1 MAKILYWATSLTG
14 GGTGALDSI
23 VDGDDLAD
31 LDGAVVITASNIY
44 TYSLDADSGLTES
57 SPDIISPDANAGDKR
72 WILTSVDSKVIARRL
87 DNLCRNAAFASRSG
101 GTSVKPDEWALEGS
115 PTIAYD
121 TVDLGYG
128 DHAVKPTATGAG
140 NEGIKQT
147 LTHLKPSA
155 KYQVFVRAKATD
167 GDTARLLTTGA
178 TTNIDTE
185 TTSTSWVSLTG
196 EFVTDASATDVV
208 IKLLAKADGDIV
220 WFCGITCVEG
230 DIPPGNFI
238 RRVNETI
245 YLTTLLTDAAWDGD
259 SKSDA
264 DSGILDL
271 SAFGNG
277 CPPKIKAVLVNV
289 IAKDSA
295 SIGNLCFAYM
305 GPNIDSPTALTI
317 DLLDL
322 PNDRWISA
330 NGVCPCDS
338 NGDVYVTID
347 ASGANTLDIHIQIYG
362 YVLGE

>member
-14 GGTGALDSI
+14 GGTGALDII
-23 VDGDDLAD
+23 VDGADLAD

-44 TYSLDADSGLTES
+44 TYSLDADSGLAES

-140 NEGIKQT
+140 NEGINQT
-147 LTHLKPSA
+147 LTHLKPST
-155 KYQVFVRAKATD
+155 KYQIFIRAKATA

-178 TTNIDTE
+178 DTNIDTE
-185 TTSTSWVSLTG
+185 TASTSYVSLTG

-230 DIPPGNFI
+230 DIPPANFI

-245 YLTTLLTDAAWDGD
+245 YLTTSLIDTDWEGGGKDA
-259 SKSDA
+259 A

-271 SAFGNG
+271 SIFGNG
-277 CPPKIKAVLVNV
+277 CPPGIKAVCITIRCNDSGSAAGIAYLFCGPDTPNYTTLVLRLSGLADDKKRHV
-289 IAKDSA
+289 T
-295 SIGNLCFAYM
+295 G
-305 GPNIDSPTALTI
+305 
-317 DLLDL
+317 
-322 PNDRWISA
+322 W
-330 NGVCPCDS
+330 VPCNA
-338 NGDVYVTID
+338 NGDVYLHIAAT
-347 ASGANTLDIHIQIYG
+347 GANTNDVYINIYG